1 MKIAKTFQKTLL
13 PLALLIACAFS
24 SQNAAAVTISTINNP
39 AGIGDTLAGAL
50 LATNSGINIVA
61 GSTIYQGVN
70 NASIAQSAQY
80 SNFNLAPSSGSSPT
94 LSLGNGI
101 LLTTGN
107 ASLPLTNTD
116 STFTGVNNGAG
127 NAQLQ
132 ALSNTV
138 TYDANVLGFSFTVAE
153 GVNSIS
159 AQFVFGTDEFNEQVV
174 TDIFGFFVDG
184 VNYAYFPNGQLI
196 SNNPGS
202 SNFIDNTG
210 GAYGIEYDGLTNV
223 LTVTGLLDSSLTTH
237 TFMVGIAD
245 TSDDIIDS
253 GVFITSL
260 AAGTSNSGGIEDP
273 ADVPEPASL
282 GLVGLGLA
290 ALAALKRAPRRRR

>member
-61 GSTIYQGVN
+61 GSTTYQGVN

-80 SNFNLAPSSGSSPT
+80 SNFNLAPSNGSSPT
-94 LSLGNGI
+94 LSLANGI

-107 ASLPLTNTD
+107 ANLPMSNTSSEFSAIVD
-116 STFTGVNNGAG
+116 SGT
-127 NAQLQ
+127 NAQLA
-132 ALSNTV
+132 ALTGSV
-138 TYDANVLGFSFTVAE
+138 ISDANVLGFSFTVAE

-159 AQFVFGTDEFNEQVV
+159 ARFVFGTDEFDEQPV

-184 VNYAYFPNGQLI
+184 INYAYFPNGQLI
-196 SNNPGS
+196 SNTPDSN
-202 SNFIDNTG
+202 NFIDNTG
-210 GAYGIEYDGLTNV
+210 GTYGIEYDGLTNV

-245 TSDDIIDS
+245 TTDRIIDS

-260 AAGTSNSGGIEDP
+260 AAGISNSGGIEDP
-273 ADVPEPASL
+273 TDVPEPASL